1 MDDNAKGSSEIHRGL
16 TGGLKMK
23 FKIKK
28 LAKPRK
34 LSRSIAG
41 NLVVFVFLALIAAF
55 MALPAYYSIIQS
67 LKPIEELFAYPPKFF
82 VRNPT
87 LSNYKY
93 AIRLAGSSW
102 IPFSRYLTNSIFVT
116 VAGTVLY
123 VIIASLAAYPLAK
136 SKLPGVKF
144 LSALVVWTL
153 LFSDSVTAI
162 PRYVVVAGLGMIDTY
177 FAILVPALAGSFGV
191 FLMKQFM
198 SNAIP
203 DSVIEAARIDGAGEF
218 SIFWKIIMPCIK
230 PAWLT
235 LTIFTFQS
243 MWSATGGSYIF
254 SEELKTLP
262 SVLSTIAGGGIARSG
277 AGSAVAVILMLPPV
291 IIFIISQSSI
301 MDTMA
306 HSGLK

>member
-1 MDDNAKGSSEIHRGL
+1 
-16 TGGLKMK
+16 MK
-23 FKIKK
+23 KISIKH
-28 LAKPRK
+28 K
-34 LSRSIAG
+34 LSRSVGG
-41 NLVVFVFLALIAAF
+41 NFAVFVFLIIVAAF

-87 LSNYKY
+87 LSNYKF

-102 IPFSRYLTNSIFVT
+102 VPFSRYLLNSIFVT
-116 VAGTVLY
+116 VAGTGIY

-136 SKLPGVKF
+136 SKVPGVKF

-153 LFSDSVTAI
+153 LFSDQVTAI

-177 FAILVPALAGSFGV
+177 FAILIPAMAGSFGV
-191 FLMKQFM
+191 FLMRQFM

-203 DSVIEAARIDGAGEF
+203 DSVLEAARIDGAGEYR
-218 SIFWKIIMPCIK
+218 IFWQIIMPCVK

-235 LTIFTFQS
+235 LIIFTFQS
-243 MWSATGGSYIF
+243 MWGATGGSYIF

-291 IIFIISQSSI
+291 IIFVLSQSSI

>member
-1 MDDNAKGSSEIHRGL
+1 MFI
-16 TGGLKMK
+16 
-23 FKIKK
+23 
-28 LAKPRK
+28 
-34 LSRSIAG
+34 
-41 NLVVFVFLALIAAF
+41 FLALVAAF
-55 MALPAYYSIIQS
+55 MALPAYYSVVQS

-87 LSNYKY
+87 LSNYKF

-102 IPFSRYLTNSIFVT
+102 IPFSRYLVNSIFVT
-116 VAGTVLY
+116 VTGTVLY

-136 SKLPGVKF
+136 SKAPGVKF
-144 LSALVVWTL
+144 LSLLVVWTL

-162 PRYVVVAGLGMIDTY
+162 PRYIVVAGLGMIDTY
-177 FAILVPALAGSFGV
+177 FAILIPAMAGSFGV
-191 FLMKQFM
+191 FLMRQFM

-203 DSVIEAARIDGAGEF
+203 DSVLEAARIDGAGEYK
-218 SIFWKIIMPCIK
+218 IFWRIIMPCVK

-235 LTIFTFQS
+235 LIIFTFQS

-291 IIFIISQSSI
+291 IIFILSQSSI

>member
-1 MDDNAKGSSEIHRGL
+1 MN
-16 TGGLKMK
+16 
-23 FKIKK
+23 IKK
-28 LAKPRK
+28 LNLKNKHK
-34 LSRSIAG
+34 LSRSTGG
-41 NLVVFVFLALIAAF
+41 NFAVLIFLAIVAAF

-87 LSNYKY
+87 LSNYKF

-102 IPFSRYLTNSIFVT
+102 VPFLRYLANSVFVT
-116 VAGTVLY
+116 VVGTGAY
-123 VIIASLAAYPLAK
+123 VIVASLAAYPLAK
-136 SKLPGVKF
+136 SKVPGVKF

-153 LFSDSVTAI
+153 LFSDQVTAI

-177 FAILVPALAGSFGV
+177 WAILIPAMSGSFGV
-191 FLMKQFM
+191 FLMRQFM
-198 SNAIP
+198 MNAIP
-203 DSVIEAARIDGAGEF
+203 DSVLEAARIDGAGEYK
-218 SIFWKIIMPCIK
+218 IFWRIIMPCIK

-235 LTIFTFQS
+235 LIIFTFQS
-243 MWSATGGSYIF
+243 MWAATGGSYIY

-277 AGSAVAVILMLPPV
+277 AGGAVAVILMLPPV

>member
-1 MDDNAKGSSEIHRGL
+1 MN
-16 TGGLKMK
+16 
-23 FKIKK
+23 IKK
-28 LAKPRK
+28 INIKLKHK
-34 LSRSIAG
+34 LSRSAG
-41 NLVVFVFLALIAAF
+41 GNFAVLLFLIIVAAF

-87 LSNYKY
+87 FSNYKF

-102 IPFSRYLTNSIFVT
+102 VPFSRYLVNSIFVT
-116 VAGTVLY
+116 VVGTGLY

-136 SKLPGVKF
+136 SKVPGVKF

-153 LFSDSVTAI
+153 LFSDQVTAI

-177 FAILVPALAGSFGV
+177 FAILIPAMAGSFGV
-191 FLMKQFM
+191 FLMRQFM

-203 DSVIEAARIDGAGEF
+203 DSVLEAARIDGAGEYK
-218 SIFWKIIMPCIK
+218 IFWRIIMPCVK

-235 LTIFTFQS
+235 LIIFTFQS
-243 MWSATGGSYIF
+243 MWAATGGSYIY

>member
-1 MDDNAKGSSEIHRGL
+1 
-16 TGGLKMK
+16 MK
-23 FKIKK
+23 RIRLKIK
-28 LAKPRK
+28 RSRQ
-34 LSRSIAG
+34 LSRSRSG
-41 NLVVFVFLALIAAF
+41 NLVVFLFLALVAAF

-67 LKPIEELFAYPPKFF
+67 LKPIEELFAYPPKFL

-87 LSNYKY
+87 LRNYQY

-102 IPFSRYLTNSIFVT
+102 VPFSRYLANSIFVT
-116 VAGTVLY
+116 TVGTGLY

-162 PRYVVVAGLGMIDTY
+162 PRYIVVAGLGMIDTY
-177 FAILVPALAGSFGV
+177 FAILIPAMAGSFGV
-191 FLMKQFM
+191 FLMRQFM

-203 DSVIEAARIDGAGEF
+203 DSVLEAARIDGAGEYR
-218 SIFWKIIMPCIK
+218 IFWQIVMPCVK

-235 LTIFTFQS
+235 LVIFTFQS

-277 AGSAVAVILMLPPV
+277 AGSAVAVILMMPPV
-291 IIFIISQSSI
+291 IIFMISQSSI

>member
-1 MDDNAKGSSEIHRGL
+1 
-16 TGGLKMK
+16 MK
-23 FKIKK
+23 KINIKH
-28 LAKPRK
+28 K
-34 LSRSIAG
+34 LSRSIGG
-41 NLVVFVFLALIAAF
+41 NLAVFIFLMIIAAF

-87 LSNYKY
+87 FSNYKF

-102 IPFSRYLTNSIFVT
+102 VPFSRYLINSIFVT
-116 VAGTVLY
+116 VAGTGIY

-136 SKLPGVKF
+136 SKVPGVKF

-153 LFSDSVTAI
+153 LFSDQVTAI

-177 FAILVPALAGSFGV
+177 WAILVPAMAGSFGV
-191 FLMKQFM
+191 FLMRQFM
-198 SNAIP
+198 TNAIP
-203 DSVIEAARIDGAGEF
+203 DSVLEAARIDGAGEYR
-218 SIFWKIIMPCIK
+218 IFWRIIMPCVK

-235 LTIFTFQS
+235 LIIFTFQS
-243 MWSATGGSYIF
+243 MWGATGGSYIY
-254 SEELKTLP
+254 SEQLKTLP

-291 IIFIISQSSI
+291 IIFVLSQSSI

>member
-1 MDDNAKGSSEIHRGL
+1 MR
-16 TGGLKMK
+16 
-23 FKIKK
+23 KINIKH
-28 LAKPRK
+28 K
-34 LSRSIAG
+34 LSRSVGG
-41 NLVVFVFLALIAAF
+41 NFAVFTFLIIVAAF

-87 LSNYKY
+87 FSNYKF

-102 IPFSRYLTNSIFVT
+102 VPFSRYLVNSIFVT
-116 VAGTVLY
+116 VVGTGLY

-136 SKLPGVKF
+136 SKVPGVKF

-153 LFSDSVTAI
+153 LFSDQVTAI

-177 FAILVPALAGSFGV
+177 FAILIPAMAGSFGV
-191 FLMKQFM
+191 FLMRQFM

-203 DSVIEAARIDGAGEF
+203 DSVLEAARIDGAGEYK
-218 SIFWKIIMPCIK
+218 IFWRIIMPCVK

-235 LTIFTFQS
+235 LIIFTFQS
-243 MWSATGGSYIF
+243 MWGATGGSYIF

>member
-1 MDDNAKGSSEIHRGL
+1 MN
-16 TGGLKMK
+16 
-23 FKIKK
+23 IKK
-28 LAKPRK
+28 INIKLKHK
-34 LSRSIAG
+34 LSRSAGG
-41 NLVVFVFLALIAAF
+41 NLAVLFFLIIVAAF

-87 LSNYKY
+87 FSNYKF

-102 IPFSRYLTNSIFVT
+102 VPFSRYLVNSIFVT
-116 VAGTVLY
+116 VVGTGLY

-136 SKLPGVKF
+136 SKVPGVKF

-153 LFSDSVTAI
+153 LFSDQVTAI

-177 FAILVPALAGSFGV
+177 FAILIPAMAGSFGV
-191 FLMKQFM
+191 FLMRQFM

-203 DSVIEAARIDGAGEF
+203 DSVLEAARIDGAGEYK
-218 SIFWKIIMPCIK
+218 IFWRIIMPCVK

-235 LTIFTFQS
+235 LIIFTFQS
-243 MWSATGGSYIF
+243 MWAATGGSYIY

>member
-1 MDDNAKGSSEIHRGL
+1 
-16 TGGLKMK
+16 MK
-23 FKIKK
+23 RIRLKIK
-28 LAKPRK
+28 RSRQ
-34 LSRSIAG
+34 LSRSRSG
-41 NLVVFVFLALIAAF
+41 NLVVFLFLALVAAF

-67 LKPIEELFAYPPKFF
+67 LKPIEELFAYPPKFL

-87 LSNYKY
+87 LRNYQY

-102 IPFSRYLTNSIFVT
+102 VPFSRYLANSIFVT
-116 VAGTVLY
+116 TVGTGLY

-153 LFSDSVTAI
+153 LFSDSVTAT
-162 PRYVVVAGLGMIDTY
+162 PRYIVVAGLGMIDTY
-177 FAILVPALAGSFGV
+177 FAILIPAMAGSFGV
-191 FLMKQFM
+191 FLMRQFM

-203 DSVIEAARIDGAGEF
+203 DSVLEAARIDGAGEYR
-218 SIFWKIIMPCIK
+218 IFWQIVMPCVK

-235 LTIFTFQS
+235 LVIFTFQS

-277 AGSAVAVILMLPPV
+277 AGSAVAVILMMPPV
-291 IIFIISQSSI
+291 IIFMISQSSI